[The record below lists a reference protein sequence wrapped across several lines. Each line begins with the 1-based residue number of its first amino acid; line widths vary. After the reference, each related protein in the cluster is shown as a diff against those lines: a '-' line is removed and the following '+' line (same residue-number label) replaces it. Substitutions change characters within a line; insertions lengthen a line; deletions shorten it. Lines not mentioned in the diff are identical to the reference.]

1 MRHRHGAAVFDLLA
15 ETRDD
20 RTVRPQHVAEAGG
33 DELRAPFDPPAYDRL
48 SETLYIDFGQPFVQ
62 PMTLVGFT
70 ALSVEIITI
79 FSTP

>member
-1 MRHRHGAAVFDLLA
+1 MTDPFDPSTLPK
-15 ETRDD
+15 R
-20 RTVRPQHVAEAGG
+20 VVMNW
-33 DELRAPFDPPAYDRL
+33 RAPFDPPAYDRL